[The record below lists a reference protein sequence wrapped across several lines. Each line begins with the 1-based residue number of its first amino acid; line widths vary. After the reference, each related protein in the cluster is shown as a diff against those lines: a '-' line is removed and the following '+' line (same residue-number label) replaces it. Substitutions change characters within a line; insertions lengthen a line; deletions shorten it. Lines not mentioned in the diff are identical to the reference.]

1 MFWFGR
7 QVTLCLE
14 EVERGKACLAS
25 RCLCS
30 LNIIDMKVVHIG
42 AHYWLVFFFS
52 QIIEIYSKKFNPP
65 CTITRPEIYP
75 EFKMHLSTLTRGLN
89 AQKYGI
95 YIYTYVC
102 SYCHRSSSSE
112 LHTWLVIYQ
121 RELWKKREWLSYVVL
136 LYMYWVA
143 AAVCE
148 RESKA
153 PIKQWRLCIMVS

>member
-30 LNIIDMKVVHIG
+30 QKIIDVKLAHIG

-65 CTITRPEIYP
+65 CKSTRPEIYP

-89 AQKYGI
+89 AQKYGNPN
-95 YIYTYVC
+95 
-102 SYCHRSSSSE
+102 
-112 LHTWLVIYQ
+112 LL
-121 RELWKKREWLSYVVL
+121 KKTLCL
-136 LYMYWVA
+136 KILA
-143 AAVCE
+143 QAVPSFE
-148 RESKA
+148 PKKNIQDE
-153 PIKQWRLCIMVS
+153 

>member
-65 CTITRPEIYP
+65 CKSTRPEIYP

-89 AQKYGI
+89 AQKYGN
-95 YIYTYVC
+95 
-102 SYCHRSSSSE
+102 R
-112 LHTWLVIYQ
+112 
-121 RELWKKREWLSYVVL
+121 
-136 LYMYWVA
+136 
-143 AAVCE
+143 
-148 RESKA
+148 
-153 PIKQWRLCIMVS
+153 RLAQVHAIMEHFHEDICKFT

>member
-65 CTITRPEIYP
+65 CKSTRPEIYP
-75 EFKMHLSTLTRGLN
+75 EFKMHLSTLTRRLN

-95 YIYTYVC
+95 YLVMTARRAEGMKDVSQRGQSSC
-102 SYCHRSSSSE
+102 S
-112 LHTWLVIYQ
+112 LWLYNIPF
-121 RELWKKREWLSYVVL
+121 LWHLATIFSLSNVKTAL
-136 LYMYWVA
+136 RKPPT
-143 AAVCE
+143 E
-148 RESKA
+148 T
-153 PIKQWRLCIMVS
+153 